1 MRIPSR
7 TCPRRTTTKAT
18 GPAVQL
24 GYILVVITLLSL
36 GTGCSF
42 HTVRNVIDN
51 PPRHCTL
58 AWLWSTEQSVG
69 SVCSTTRSKATC
81 AGRKSTRHFSP
92 APRSVSLEQLSAY
105 PPMGTP
111 LLELDTRHQ
120 MAYGRTTRSDAD
132 FILDCPR

>member
-51 PPRHCTL
+51 P
-58 AWLWSTEQSVG
+58 QDG
-69 SVCSTTRSKATC
+69 
-81 AGRKSTRHFSP
+81 
-92 APRSVSLEQLSAY
+92 LECL
-105 PPMGTP
+105 
-111 LLELDTRHQ
+111 
-120 MAYGRTTRSDAD
+120 
-132 FILDCPR
+132 IDCPSYTAPIALHHPETGVKVQCGPYPSALYSGMAMVHRTERRQCVQHYQEQGYVRG